1 MKHWQLLN
9 ITTCINDIPPSAD
22 SGSAVSNTVPC
33 YDLSVFLFPLLSATS
48 PAERPVLSWLNWFC
62 PLTVPTRSQH
72 SAAATRACR
81 PGLYPRQN
89 QQDGGA
95 SAQLVCFH
103 PVSAGDSILKV
114 TTTERSRVF
123 IYLLFF
129 YFLIPAFWSAAEQKA
144 WSQRNASFY
153 FWKVV
158 IKWSVFSC
166 SWTCCTR
173 KLCTRWSTGW
183 ECLHQS
189 KSKVKRSCLPTCSRY
204 LSIHP
209 SFLPSPH
216 HQGHITH
223 QPISWAQLNLCHHHW
238 WSRASRCYLLC
249 RL

>member
-1 MKHWQLLN
+1 MFLVIAIFNFINWCMKHWQLLN
-9 ITTCINDIPPSAD
+9 ITTRINYIPPSAD

-33 YDLSVFLFPLLSATS
+33 YDLSVFPLSTS
-48 PAERPVLSWLNWFC
+48 LCNQPCREAGFVVAELVLS
-62 PLTVPTRSQH
+62 PH
-72 SAAATRACR
+72 SANEEPAQCRRHKSMWTR
-81 PGLYPRQN
+81 PLSPTE
-89 QQDGGA
+89 
-95 SAQLVCFH
+95 
-103 PVSAGDSILKV
+103 SAGRRCVSSACLFSSCVSGGFNFKSHNNR
-114 TTTERSRVF
+114 TQSCFYLF
-123 IYLLFF
+123 IIF

-189 KSKVKRSCLPTCSRY
+189 KSKMKRSCLPTCSRY

-209 SFLPSPH
+209 SIYPSFHP
-216 HQGHITH
+216 
-223 QPISWAQLNLCHHHW
+223 PIIKDTSLISLFPELN
-238 WSRASRCYLLC
+238 
-249 RL
+249 